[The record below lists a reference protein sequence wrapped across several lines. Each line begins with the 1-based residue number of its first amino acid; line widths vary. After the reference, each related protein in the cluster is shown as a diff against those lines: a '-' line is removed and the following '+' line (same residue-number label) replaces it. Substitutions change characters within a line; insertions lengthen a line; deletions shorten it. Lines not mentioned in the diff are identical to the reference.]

1 MNYQKILIATL
12 GGAVVF
18 FFAGWII
25 WGMALAGTRAAHMT
39 HYDGLMKPEG
49 ETQSFILIA
58 VAMIVTAL
66 LYAIIYNR
74 WAGIKTFATGAK
86 AGAVIAVLAGLSSG
100 IMSMAMMNLLDWT
113 LVGIDVVGNLIWG
126 ALGGGAIGWILGRG
140 DD

>member
-1 MNYQKILIATL
+1 MNVQKIILGTL

-18 FFAGWII
+18 FFAGWLIF
-25 WGMALAGTRAAHMT
+25 GMALMGTRAAHTT

-49 ETQSFILIA
+49 ATEGFVLIA
-58 VAMIVTAL
+58 IAMIVTAL
-66 LYAIIYNR
+66 LYTIIFNR

-86 AGAVIAVLAGLSSG
+86 AGALIAVLGGLASG
-100 IMSMAMMNLLDWT
+100 IMSMAMMNLFDWT
-113 LVGIDVVGNLIWG
+113 VIGLDVVGNLIWG